1 MDRKGFIAYFLSL
14 GGLAAIP
21 KHWIKSYTKVYL
33 LQCFVAGF
41 RYYKGPEL
49 LGKMQTGDMLE
60 LVREPNNE
68 HDACAIAL
76 HFNNEKIGFIPAQE
90 NEMLSRL
97 LDAQVVELMAE
108 VTFLEHNA
116 ATWENVR
123 IAVYVL
129 KESSVALPAQ
139 GEYLTQL
146 ETPKYTSLKRGD
158 NVFRIHYEEGDLRN

>member
-1 MDRKGFIAYFLSL
+1 MNRKGFISKFLAL

-21 KHWIKSYTKVYL
+21 KHWIKSYTKIYL

-41 RYYKGPEL
+41 RYYRGPAL
-49 LGKMQTGDMLE
+49 LEAMKAGDMLE

-68 HDACAIAL
+68 HDESAIAL

-97 LDAQVVELMAE
+97 LDARVVELMAE
-108 VTFLEHNA
+108 ITHLEPDA
-116 ATWENVR
+116 ATWENVQ

-129 KESSVALPAQ
+129 KESTAPIPAE

-146 ETPKYTSLKRGD
+146 DTPNYRSLKRGN
-158 NVFRIHYEEGDLRN
+158 NVYRILNESGDS